1 MKEKRNWSAHK
12 ILKTVGAALAF
23 LAIAWFVIAFMI
35 APLAGVFK
43 KAFFADG
50 SFSWKN
56 IQQVLSSKS
65 IQQTIVNTLVMA
77 GLTVLSVNVVGIFQ
91 ILVTEYFDIK
101 GARFAKMCFFVP
113 LVLTSISLVTGLQ
126 FLFNEYGV
134 INSFIKGLI
143 PGFKADWFKGFG
155 AVFFIHTF
163 FFNSYFILFVR
174 TAFKKVDYSTIEA
187 AKSLGAHS
195 MTAFLKVALPVTL
208 PSILSASVLTF
219 ITAITSNAA
228 PTMVG
233 GDFQM
238 LNSRI
243 TLLSSLGKR
252 DMAAVLALIM
262 GLISVAFMLL
272 SNWIERKGN
281 YISTS
286 KVTTRLRKTKI
297 RLPWLN
303 VLVHLL
309 TYLLCLIYLVPV
321 IAITLYSFAD
331 ADTILT
337 KAFPT
342 HLSLDNYIRVFST
355 GSGAFSPMLNSFLSG
370 GGSTLIALA
379 IGVAAAIM
387 IYKLPKK
394 WMRPLELSLLIPWI
408 LPSSM
413 LALGLIIEYDSGKLL
428 TFGKPLIGTWWLLP
442 LGYAVISIPTIVR
455 LTRASLFSVNKSL
468 EESATSL
475 GSGPLRT
482 FFVIVCPIIIPTVVS
497 AGVQAFNSKLAEYTM
512 TALLYAPKYTP
523 LGIAFKNGSE
533 TIDKN
538 SYANNLVYIVVV
550 MLISIAVYCISTK
563 LREKQD

>member
-1 MKEKRNWSAHK
+1 
-12 ILKTVGAALAF
+12 
-23 LAIAWFVIAFMI
+23 
-35 APLAGVFK
+35 
-43 KAFFADG
+43 
-50 SFSWKN
+50 
-56 IQQVLSSKS
+56 
-65 IQQTIVNTLVMA
+65 
-77 GLTVLSVNVVGIFQ
+77 
-91 ILVTEYFDIK
+91 
-101 GARFAKMCFFVP
+101 
-113 LVLTSISLVTGLQ
+113 
-126 FLFNEYGV
+126 
-134 INSFIKGLI
+134 
-143 PGFKADWFKGFG
+143 
-155 AVFFIHTF
+155 
-163 FFNSYFILFVR
+163 
-174 TAFKKVDYSTIEA
+174 
-187 AKSLGAHS
+187 
-195 MTAFLKVALPVTL
+195 
-208 PSILSASVLTF
+208 
-219 ITAITSNAA
+219 
-228 PTMVG
+228 
-233 GDFQM
+233 
-238 LNSRI
+238 
-243 TLLSSLGKR
+243 
-252 DMAAVLALIM
+252 
-262 GLISVAFMLL
+262 
-272 SNWIERKGN
+272 
-281 YISTS
+281 
-286 KVTTRLRKTKI
+286 
-297 RLPWLN
+297 
-303 VLVHLL
+303 
-309 TYLLCLIYLVPV
+309 
-321 IAITLYSFAD
+321 
-331 ADTILT
+331 
-337 KAFPT
+337 
-342 HLSLDNYIRVFST
+342 
-355 GSGAFSPMLNSFLSG
+355 MLNSFLSG

-379 IGVAAAIM
+379 IGVTAAIM